1 MAQPTITT
9 LNFKWE
15 SGNDQSTAIV
25 DVAMALSNVNR
36 KLYHAARRYAIAG
49 IQIQNTTGATASRV
63 QIGTAPD
70 TWMTANAIS
79 KMFAAW
85 KAQRTRSLIGTS
97 GVTGKWAD
105 FKCYLHANHVR
116 ANGVSALLPRAEFE
130 GSNIYMGEWTRSQMV
145 YEDYSDSNNDA
156 QTSHVHILG
165 EHLNDANAA
174 VDAFD
179 PLTIKSL
186 GCILSYQ
193 QSRRNYEPDVNA
205 TLEGFTN
212 PNPFS
217 ALNPEAEV
225 VQEVIEIAIDEN
237 DVPPYSVDNLF
248 GASDMVSNAV
258 YNTAIVPISST
269 TSLNH
274 APGFIS
280 PMGLIQFTTDSLEF
294 NYNIKVFIVPADN
307 SHGVLSEAI

>member
-15 SGNDQSTAIV
+15 SSNDQSTAII
-25 DVAMALSNVNR
+25 DIAMALSNVNR
-36 KLYHAARRYAIAG
+36 KLYRSARRYAVAG
-49 IQIQNTTGATASRV
+49 IQIQNAIGATASKV

-70 TWMTANAIS
+70 TWMTANSIV

-85 KAQRTRSLIGTS
+85 KAQRKRSLIGSS
-97 GVTGKWAD
+97 GVPGKWSD

-116 ANGVSALLPRAEFE
+116 ANGVSSLRPRAEFE
-130 GSNIYMGEWTRSQMV
+130 GSNLYLGEWTRSQMV

-156 QTSHVHILG
+156 QTSHIHILG
-165 EHLNDANAA
+165 EHLNDSNAA

-186 GCILSYQ
+186 GVILSYQ
-193 QSRRNYEPDVNA
+193 QSRRNYEPDVGG

-217 ALNPEAEV
+217 ALNAEAEV
-225 VQEVIEIAIDEN
+225 VQEVIEIVIDEN
-237 DVPPYSVDNLF
+237 DVPPYSVDNML

-258 YNTAIVPISST
+258 YNTAILPLAST

-274 APGFIS
+274 APGFIA
-280 PMGLIQFTTDSLEF
+280 PMGLVQFTSDAFEF
-294 NYNIKVFIVPADN
+294 DYNIKVFIVPADN
-307 SHGVLSEAI
+307 SHGVLSEAF